1 MMETLYRPVEAEL
14 EIMRAEAGGSDG
26 RTVFGILVPWNHPMR
41 IDETLREQF
50 ERGSADHVIT
60 AGERGRAPGGLPAYR
75 MHFAREHVRQ
85 GGTACGRTQ
94 LLRDDAAGLYG
105 EWRVSKTATG
115 DELIELIKDG
125 VYRELS
131 VGFRCA
137 PSWSRTLPDGTVS
150 RQRFDPFEAAAVLR
164 GAYAESAM
172 VAGVREEDDPD
183 DEGAEDTT
191 ERGRLALARAEL
203 AAWPVLGYPTLE
215 LRADNGG
222 DTPKKPYGDVTYA
235 DPGYQSDHKKRY
247 PIDTKDHA
255 MAAWSYINQ
264 AKNAGQYTAEQVK
277 AIKGRIRAALKRFG
291 TEVAA

>member
-1 MMETLYRPVEAEL
+1 MPTIEEVFHRVEGAEL
-14 EIMRAEAGGSDG
+14 EMMRAEQGGGDG
-26 RTVFGILVPWNHPMR
+26 RTVYGILVPWNHRQR
-41 IDETLREQF
+41 IDDQLVEQF
-50 ERGSADHVIT
+50 ERGSADHVIA

-105 EWRVSKTATG
+105 EWRISKTATG

-131 VGFRCA
+131 VGFRTA

-150 RQRFDPFEAAAVLR
+150 RTRFDPFEAASVLR
-164 GAYAESAM
+164 GAYADAAVVE
-172 VAGVREEDDPD
+172 GVRHE
-183 DEGAEDTT
+183 ALVTI
-191 ERGRLALARAEL
+191 ERPRLARARLALAD
-203 AAWPVLGYPTLE
+203 WPMPGY
-215 LRADNGG
+215 RADSG
-222 DTPKKPYGDVTYA
+222 DGDGKKPYGDVTYA
-235 DPGYQSDHKKRY
+235 DPGYQSDGKKRY

-264 AKNAGQYTAEQVK
+264 QSNAGKYTAEQVK

-291 TEVAA
+291 VQVAA